1 MYYVELDESNF
12 YTGNYASIGTLPNG
26 INVEKLPPSENSLCY
41 KLVDKEITK
50 EASQPILQYI
60 KTTASDTEFETIYTI
75 ESLDENGNTI
85 TTSLTKEEYETL
97 DDNDKKSVNVSQIAK
112 IITVTLTKDAF
123 DVLDETEKSEFTASY
138 KEDENGNI
146 VYETVQTTE
155 IIKDWEFSQEKYDE
169 LEEKRIAEEEQS
181 KADKEYQESI
191 SNETLKAENAM
202 LTEQIT
208 MLTECL
214 LEMSETVYA

>member
-1 MYYVELDESNF
+1 MFNVQIDENNF

-26 INVEKLPPSENSLCY
+26 INIEKLPPSENSLCY

-50 EASQPILQYI
+50 EVSEPILQYI

-85 TTSLTKEEYETL
+85 TTSLTKEEYEAL
-97 DDNDKKSVNVSQIAK
+97 DDSDKESVNVSQIAK
-112 IITVTLTKDAF
+112 IITITLTK
-123 DVLDETEKSEFTASY
+123 SEFDALNESDKTNFVASY

-155 IIKDWEFSQEKYDE
+155 VIKDWEFSQEKYDE

-181 KADKEYQESI
+181 KANKEYQESI

-202 LTEQIT
+202 LTEQVD
-208 MLTECL
+208 MLTTCL
-214 LEMSETVYA
+214 MEMSELVYA

>member
-1 MYYVELDESNF
+1 MFNVQIDKNNF
-12 YTGNYASIGTLPNG
+12 YTGNYASIGSLPNG

-50 EASQPILQYI
+50 EVSEPILQYTKI
-60 KTTASDTEFETIYTI
+60 AESDTEFETLYTI
-75 ESLDENGNTI
+75 TSLDEDGNTVERSI
-85 TTSLTKEEYETL
+85 TEEEYEAL
-97 DDNDKKSVNVSQIAK
+97 DDSDKESVNVSQIAK
-112 IITVTLTKDAF
+112 IITITLTK
-123 DVLDETEKSEFTASY
+123 SEFEALNESDKTNFVASY

-191 SNETLKAENAM
+191 SNETLKAKNAM
-202 LTEQIT
+202 LTEQVS